1 MNKKAAAIFLIIVL
15 LVLTFSLSACNSPKN
30 KFYKTTIGGEE
41 YVALF
46 YHEVY
51 SPQNL
56 SIYRFD
62 TSTQRWTYYDLG
74 SCLAKRYTTSSGG
87 GIIIPDTVVYIKS
100 QGNYAAYRLVENIGH
115 NLNSTQNINN
125 PSDASYF
132 RILIE
137 TRFD

>member
-1 MNKKAAAIFLIIVL
+1 MNKKATAIFLIIVL
-15 LVLTFSLSACNSPKN
+15 LVLTFTLSACNSPKN

-51 SPQNL
+51 SSQNL

-62 TSTQRWTYYDLG
+62 ASTQRWTRYDLG
-74 SCLAKRYTTSSGG
+74 SCLAKRYTTDSGW
-87 GIIIPDTVVYIKS
+87 GIIIPDTVIYINS
-100 QGNYAAYRLVENIGH
+100 RDNYTAYRLVERIVYH
-115 NLNSTQNINN
+115 PTVYYDINN
-125 PSDASYF
+125 PSDASAF